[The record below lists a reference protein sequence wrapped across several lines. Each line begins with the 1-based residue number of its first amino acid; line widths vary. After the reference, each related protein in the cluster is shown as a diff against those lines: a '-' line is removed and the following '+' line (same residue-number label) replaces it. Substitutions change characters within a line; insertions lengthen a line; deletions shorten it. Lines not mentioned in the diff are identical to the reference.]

1 MTTARRLSRPKNVY
15 GPQGRL
21 PVGRTKFYEDYVN
34 TGRLRLVR
42 LGPKSVA
49 VVDDEVD
56 KLITELIAERDARH
70 EGNAGSNLVERRK
83 TPTRIQPASPSPPMT
98 RSYASHDR

>member
-15 GPQGRL
+15 GLQGRL

-56 KLITELIAERDARH
+56 KLIAELIAERDARH
-70 EGNAGSNLVERRK
+70 QGKAASNPVERRI
-83 TPTRIQPASPSPPMT
+83 TPRPANAACEPM
-98 RSYASHDR
+98 ASDAKEFRHDR

>member
-15 GPQGRL
+15 GPHGRL

-34 TGRLRLVR
+34 TGRLLLVR

-49 VVDDEVD
+49 LVDDEVD
-56 KLITELIAERDARH
+56 KLIAELIAERDARH
-70 EGNAGSNLVERRK
+70 DGKAGSTLVERRK
-83 TPTRIQPASPSPPMT
+83 APTPANAKVASDNKEV
-98 RSYASHDR
+98 RHER

>member
-1 MTTARRLSRPKNVY
+1 MTTGRRLSRPKNVY

-56 KLITELIAERDARH
+56 RLIAELIAERDARL
-70 EGNAGSNLVERRK
+70 EGTAGCSR
-83 TPTRIQPASPSPPMT
+83 SHPSSRT
-98 RSYASHDR
+98 

>member
-15 GPQGRL
+15 GPHGRL

-56 KLITELIAERDARH
+56 KLIDELIAERDTRH
-70 EGNAGSNLVERRK
+70 DGKADSTLIGRWKV
-83 TPTRIQPASPSPPMT
+83 PTADKPVASDDKEIAP
-98 RSYASHDR
+98 

>member
-1 MTTARRLSRPKNVY
+1 MMTARRLSRPKNVY

-42 LGPKSVA
+42 LGPRSVA

-56 KLITELIAERDARH
+56 KLIAELFAERDVRQ
-70 EGNAGSNLVERRK
+70 EGKAGSNLVERAGER
-83 TPTRIQPASPSPPMT
+83 RRQAS
-98 RSYASHDR
+98 RLR

>member
-1 MTTARRLSRPKNVY
+1 MTTARRLSRPNNVY

-56 KLITELIAERDARH
+56 KLIAELIAERDARR
-70 EGNAGSNLVERRK
+70 EGKAGSNLVEA
-83 TPTRIQPASPSPPMT
+83 PEN
-98 RSYASHDR
+98 RSR